1 MGTLWTRHSDV
12 EETKPLWRPL
22 CKPVRGHTHTV
33 GSCLSTFFFVSAG
46 TKIENAPPSFPFLT
60 SSSSRLAHARTFLT
74 VCQVRPCLTE
84 LMQSDPDD
92 DVKFFSAQALESI
105 R

>member
-1 MGTLWTRHSDV
+1 MFDSVHVFSVTD
-12 EETKPLWRPL
+12 
-22 CKPVRGHTHTV
+22 CFI
-33 GSCLSTFFFVSAG
+33 SCPHAHDL
-46 TKIENAPPSFPFLT
+46 FL
-60 SSSSRLAHARTFLT
+60 
-74 VCQVRPCLTE
+74 VQVRPCLTE